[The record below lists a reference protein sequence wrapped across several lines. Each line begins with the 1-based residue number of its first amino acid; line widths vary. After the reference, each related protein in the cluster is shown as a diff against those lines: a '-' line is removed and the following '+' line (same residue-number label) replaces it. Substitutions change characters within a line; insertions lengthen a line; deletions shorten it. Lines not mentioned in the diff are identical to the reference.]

1 MNEQKKYPEPVEA
14 LVLILAIFALFIIAV
29 VIYNL
34 LNGADL
40 KNPDEVGEGSRYLIL
55 FGSSLFLIIPLY
67 YAYIKKYAVTRL
79 FRFKAIPYSVV
90 FFSILIGLTVGI
102 LSDELER
109 LINMV
114 FPVPDWILEMTQP
127 LQVKHSLDWLLVIG
141 GAVFITGF
149 AEEALFR
156 GFLQTALERK
166 GDVTRAV
173 ILSSLTWTL
182 IHSNPYW
189 AVSIFITGIILGYLS
204 WRSDSVLPS
213 FIVHATNNF
222 LALLFIN
229 LDMSSVQEWY
239 ESGEHVSPIV
249 LLISAFLL
257 VWSIKQV
264 AAVYT
269 SSSN

>member
-1 MNEQKKYPEPVEA
+1 MTEQKKFPEPVEA
-14 LVLILAIFALFIIAV
+14 LVLILTVFAVFIIAALSFS
-29 VIYNL
+29 L
-34 LNGADL
+34 LSGADL
-40 KNPDEVGEGSRYLIL
+40 QNPDNLGESSRYFVLL
-55 FGSSLFLIIPLY
+55 GGSLFLIIPLY
-67 YAYIKKYAVTRL
+67 YAHIKKYDVVRL

-90 FFSILIGLTVGI
+90 FFSILIGLSVGI

-109 LINMV
+109 LINLV
-114 FPVPDWILEMTQP
+114 FPIPDWISEMTRP

-156 GFLQTALERK
+156 GFLQNALENK

-189 AVSIFITGIILGYLS
+189 AVSIFITGIFFGYLS

-213 FIVHATNNF
+213 FIAHATNNF
-222 LALLFIN
+222 LAILFIN
-229 LDMSSVQEWY
+229 LDMSPVLGWY
-239 ESGEHVSPIV
+239 ETGEHVSPLV
-249 LLISAFLL
+249 LAMSIFLL

-264 AAVYT
+264 AAIY
-269 SSSN
+269 SSS